1 MIHEIQLA
9 TGNTMATIGEYL
21 RESADVINQT
31 ADVMSNDRAEQAIGA
46 MTDALS
52 VGNPLLVCGNGG
64 SAADAMH
71 ITGELVGRFLI
82 ERKALNCI
90 CLSSNPTF
98 LTAWSNDYSYDTAF
112 SRQVE
117 AYGKAGGVLL
127 GISTSGNSQNVINAL
142 KSAREMNMVTI
153 ALTGDGGGKMADVSD
168 ILLSV
173 PSTSTPLIQQAH
185 LCIYHYLCAEIEQR
199 ISALI

>member
-1 MIHEIQLA
+1 M
-9 TGNTMATIGEYL
+9 
-21 RESADVINQT
+21 
-31 ADVMSNDRAEQAIGA
+31 
-46 MTDALS
+46 
-52 VGNPLLVCGNGG
+52 
-64 SAADAMH
+64 
-71 ITGELVGRFLI
+71 
-82 ERKALNCI
+82 
-90 CLSSNPTF
+90 
-98 LTAWSNDYSYDTAF
+98 
-112 SRQVE
+112 
-117 AYGKAGGVLL
+117 

-142 KSAREMNMVTI
+142 ESAREMNMVTI